1 MGAMRH
7 WVAIVLAA
15 ALGGCA
21 VLRPKEPQMKA
32 AVLWS
37 VDPLEKVFRD
47 TPPPAEPAAELE
59 VLAARNEFES
69 AQFVLRSAEPLTNLQ
84 ARVEGLPEAQ
94 ASFVGYV
101 PLRANTRRTPDE
113 EVVRK
118 APGLFPDPLLPPS
131 LEKLEADTSQPVWV
145 TIRVPKGARPGVHRA
160 SLVVVSDQGRIEQPF
175 TLRVVKATLPDE
187 RTLAVT
193 NWFSA
198 TGPRFKNFHGVDD
211 WSEAHWKVLEH
222 YARMMAAYRQ
232 NVVLTPIYQ
241 LIDFQPGPDGKLAFG
256 FERFDR
262 WVRLFQDAGVI
273 GQIEG
278 GHLGT
283 RPGGVWT
290 APQFE
295 IRLRAVE
302 GGKVVS
308 KVGKPGEPAVE
319 EFLSQFLPALQK
331 HLEERGW
338 LDIYMQHLCDEPI
351 KENADSYRTLAT
363 IVRKYAPRL
372 RRVDA
377 NHFRELVGAIDV
389 WVPQLNYYDQS
400 LDFYRE
406 RQKAGEEVWTYTC
419 LAPTGTYPN
428 RLIDYSLLKVRL
440 LHWVNFRFGAT
451 GYLHWGW
458 NQWSV
463 KDPFA
468 DVEPPHGGNIF
479 LPPGDA
485 WIVYPSKDHVL
496 LSSIRFEAMRDGIED
511 YELLQ
516 LLAKKSPEKAHALAE
531 RLVPRIAAPEKDIAK
546 FRHVRR
552 ELLDALG
559 E

>member
-1 MGAMRH
+1 
-7 WVAIVLAA
+7 
-15 ALGGCA
+15 
-21 VLRPKEPQMKA
+21 MKS
-32 AVLWS
+32 AVLWP
-37 VDPLEKVFRD
+37 VDPLVKVFRD
-47 TPPPAEPAAELE
+47 MTPPTGPVAPFEA
-59 VLAARNEFES
+59 LAARNEYES
-69 AQFVLRSAEPLTNLQ
+69 AQFVLCSTEPLTNLR
-84 ARVEGLPEAQ
+84 ARVEGLAEAE
-94 ASFVGYV
+94 ASFVGFV
-101 PLRANTRRTPDE
+101 PLRANTRRTPDG

-118 APGLFPDPLLPPS
+118 APGLFPDPLLPPA
-131 LEKLEADTSQPVWV
+131 LDKLDADASQPIFV
-145 TIRVPKGARPGVHRA
+145 TFHVPKGQRPGVRKA
-160 SLVVVSDQGRIEQPF
+160 RLVVGADQGCIEQPF
-175 TLRVVKATLPDE
+175 TVRVVKATLPNE

-198 TGPRFKNFHGVDD
+198 LGPRFKGFHGTDD
-211 WSEAHWKVLEH
+211 WGDAHWKVLEH
-222 YARMMAAYRQ
+222 YATVMAAYRQ
-232 NVVLTPIYQ
+232 NVVLTPIYS
-241 LIDFQPGPDGKLAFG
+241 LIDFSVGPDGKLAFG

-262 WVRLFQDAGVI
+262 WVKLFQAAGVI

-295 IRLRAVE
+295 IFLRAVE

-308 KVGKPGEPAVE
+308 KKGHPGEPAVE
-319 EFLSQFLPALQK
+319 EWLSQLLPALEK
-331 HLEERGW
+331 HLADKGW

-377 NHFRELVGAIDV
+377 NHYAELVGSIDV
-389 WVPQLNYYDQS
+389 WVPQLNYYDQA
-400 LDFYRE
+400 LAFYRE
-406 RQKAGEEVWTYTC
+406 RQKAGDEVWAYTC

-468 DVEPPHGGNIF
+468 DVEPPHGQGVF

-485 WIVYPSKDHVL
+485 WIVYPSKEHVL
-496 LSSIRFEAMRDGIED
+496 LSSLRFEAMRDGIED

-516 LLAKKSPEKAHALAE
+516 LLAKRSPDKAQALAE
-531 RLVPRIAAPEKDIAK
+531 RLVPKIAQPEKEVAK
-546 FRHVRR
+546 FREVRR
-552 ELLDALG
+552 ELLEALA